1 VCSRWEQE
9 KVFLKG
15 VQLITS
21 LRGFDP
27 GSKDV
32 NVTLLKSNCA
42 DYDVEDNFNY
52 IIADVMSKD
61 LIGVAPDSTARDAAN
76 TLIENKINSLVVKEN
91 GRVIGI
97 VTDRD
102 FAIKTA
108 DGKKLDKIK
117 VKDMMSKELITV
129 DPNLS
134 LREAAEVIREH
145 NIRHLLVKSKA
156 KEFVGL
162 VSVKDILSTLFEE
175 LKDQNTKLNK
185 KIEEL
190 EKFYKVAVNRELIM
204 VKLKKRIHELEER
217 VGEKVDIAEYLVE

>member
-1 VCSRWEQE
+1 
-9 KVFLKG
+9 
-15 VQLITS
+15 LITS
-21 LRGFDP
+21 LSRFDP
-27 GSKDV
+27 GYKDV
-32 NVTLLKSNCA
+32 NVTLLKANCA
-42 DYDVEDNFNY
+42 DYDVEDDPNY

-61 LIGVAPDSTARDAAN
+61 LISIAPASTARDAAN
-76 TLIENKINSLVVKEN
+76 SLIENKINSLIVKEN
-91 GRVIGI
+91 GQIIGI

-117 VKDMMSKELITV
+117 VKDMMSTKLVTV
-129 DPNLS
+129 DPNLP
-134 LREAAEVIREH
+134 LRDAAAVIREH

-156 KEFVGL
+156 NEFVGL

-204 VKLKKRIHELEER
+204 VKLKKRIHELEDK
-217 VGEKVDIAEYLVE
+217 VGEKVDLAEYLVE